1 MWPNRGQLGPE
12 VTVGH
17 TARPELAGEG
27 REVTLVVVGLD
38 RKDFLNRN
46 KDTKITNIHTNK
58 NVMIATAKY

>member
-1 MWPNRGQLGPE
+1 MWPDRGKLGPE

-38 RKDFLNRN
+38 RKDIFNIILIFFLYSY
-46 KDTKITNIHTNK
+46 K
-58 NVMIATAKY
+58 